1 MKKTVLS
8 CAVGA
13 LFVAHAATVPVFA
26 QAPNADEI
34 ARLEAL
40 VAQQGRLI
48 ERLESRL
55 DEIEGARPAPAVNS
69 GGVDDALLGEI
80 RGRGPTAVQ
89 PKAAGAPQPSA
100 PAAAQPVTAA
110 APQPGAPAAAQPSAP
125 AAAQPSAPAVA
136 ASTPVPAR
144 AAPATPAPTGA
155 TPVGEVTQIG
165 TDSRTESELSYD
177 IKLLARQAPIFEKRL
192 TIETGLTYTRYDRR
206 QLALSGFYALDAI
219 FLGNLSVDQVK
230 AETFTYDAT
239 LRYGLTDSI
248 GIDITV
254 PWVKR
259 DTIYLSGGASNAP
272 NQITEERVGT
282 TALGDVS
289 LGVSVQLARESRGYA
304 DVVGSLRVRLPTG
317 EDPFGIGT
325 RTVQDEN
332 GDLSSLTVP
341 DRLPTGSGVR
351 TWQMTLSALKSYDP
365 VVLYANVG
373 YAYSEPGS
381 FSDISSGSGVSGEV
395 QPGHS
400 FTLGGGMVLAL
411 NDTTAYSLGVSMLR
425 TQASKTRVTGGD
437 WARINGSSGQAATV
451 NLGVTHALS
460 SQWSLVTS
468 VGIGMTSDT
477 PDYTFSIRFPYRF

>member
-8 CAVGA
+8 CAVAA
-13 LFVAHAATVPVFA
+13 LSIGSAATAPAFA
-26 QAPNADEI
+26 QAVHADEI
-34 ARLEAL
+34 ERLQEL
-40 VAQQGRLI
+40 VARQGRLI

-55 DEIEGARPAPAVNS
+55 DEIDGARGAAAANGS
-69 GGVDDALLGEI
+69 GEVGDALLGGI
-80 RGRGPTAVQ
+80 RGRGPT
-89 PKAAGAPQPSA
+89 
-100 PAAAQPVTAA
+100 
-110 APQPGAPAAAQPSAP
+110 
-125 AAAQPSAPAVA
+125 AAQPSAPAVERPTGA
-136 ASTPVPAR
+136 AVSQA
-144 AAPATPAPTGA
+144 AAPAAPPSAAPAASSAAAPAAAKQPARSGTA
-155 TPVGEVTQIG
+155 SPAPVGEATSIG

-192 TIETGLTYTRYDRR
+192 TIETGLSYTRFDRR

-239 LRYGLTDSI
+239 FRYGLTDTI
-248 GIDITV
+248 GIDITI
-254 PWVKR
+254 PWVR
-259 DTIYLSGGASNAP
+259 RESTYLSGGASNAP
-272 NQITEERVGT
+272 TQLTEERVGT

-289 LGVSVQLARESRGYA
+289 LGVSVQLARETRGYA

-325 RTVQDEN
+325 RTVTDEN

-341 DRLPTGSGVR
+341 DRLPTGSGFR
-351 TWQMTLSALKSYDP
+351 TWQLTLSALKTYDP

-373 YAYSEPGS
+373 YAYSEPAS

-395 QPGHS
+395 QAGHGLS
-400 FTLGGGMVLAL
+400 LGGGMVLAL
-411 NDTTAYSLGVSMLR
+411 NDTTAYSIGVSMLR
-425 TQASKTRVTGGD
+425 TQATKTRVTGND
-437 WARINGSSGQAATV
+437 WARVNGSSGQAATV

-460 SQWSLVTS
+460 SRWSLVTS

-477 PDYTFSIRFPYRF
+477 PDYTFAIRFPYRF